1 MTIKVWFMNQLCINH
16 KNDTVIQMINT
27 SWHQRVG
34 IDINNSA
41 KDYVGRFIESL
52 PRTTLRFINMNR
64 QQTAVT
70 MRVFRPTLT

>member
-1 MTIKVWFMNQLCINH
+1 
-16 KNDTVIQMINT
+16 MINT